1 VSRNLA
7 GGSGVTLVA
16 APNKED
22 QMTIRGRLCVAIAV
36 AALACGALAA
46 VPATA
51 APAASITSCTGRQL
65 GVHLGSSEGAAGT
78 TYQKVRFR
86 NVGSSACTLDGYPR
100 FVYLNAAGDRIG
112 FPAKPVGAHSP
123 VTIRRDRVA
132 VAALGIPAY
141 QNFPR
146 ARCHPRHAAAIRVT
160 APGTVKHHTLPL
172 SMTVCTT
179 KFGRSTSLAVRHHF

>member
-1 VSRNLA
+1 
-7 GGSGVTLVA
+7 
-16 APNKED
+16 
-22 QMTIRGRLCVAIAV
+22 MTIRGRLCVLIAV
-36 AALACGALAA
+36 AALACGALALA
-46 VPATA
+46 ATDA
-51 APAASITSCTGRQL
+51 APAGSAAGCSGAQL

-112 FPAKPVGAHSP
+112 FPAKPVGTHSP
-123 VTIRRDRVA
+123 VTIRPDRVA
-132 VAALGIPAY
+132 VAALGVPAY

-160 APGTVKHHTLPL
+160 APGTVKHRTLAL

>member
-1 VSRNLA
+1 MS
-7 GGSGVTLVA
+7 S
-16 APNKED
+16 
-22 QMTIRGRLCVAIAV
+22 RGRLCVPVTV
-36 AALACGALAA
+36 AALALGALAS
-46 VPATA
+46 
-51 APAASITSCTGRQL
+51 APADAASAASAARCTGAQL

-112 FPAKPVGAHSP
+112 FPAKAVGTHSP
-123 VTIRRDRVA
+123 VKIRPDRVA

-146 ARCHPRHAAAIRVT
+146 ARCHPRHATAIRVT

-172 SMTVCTT
+172 SVTVCTT